1 MPRVRPSR
9 APRHM
14 PDHAAGYNAG
24 MGLINRIMT
33 AVLTLVT
40 APFRALAALFGGT
53 GRRRGT

>member
-1 MPRVRPSR
+1 
-9 APRHM
+9 M